1 MRNSQAPVLEFL
13 ATPLMLALVLVLAGG
28 LMACGDKSNPAD
40 DAGVDSGDGEVSFPE
55 SPYDAV
61 DVFVGT
67 GALGA
72 GVGACYPGAS
82 LPFSLVK
89 LSPDTSAQN
98 GGMVQFYH
106 YSGYFYDDPM
116 IVGFSHTQLSGI
128 GVPGYS
134 NIRLMPTVGWS
145 PDKAGSL
152 EARQRFSKESEAAA
166 PGYYTVTLDDG
177 ILAELTVGERTGYH
191 RYTWP
196 AGTANGDAVLV
207 FDVTATL
214 VFGEPLAGH
223 VVIDA
228 TQNSVHG
235 WAHVDD
241 QQGGEFRIWFDAQL
255 DRPIV
260 DFGVWADGAVNDYA
274 TVSGTDVGAWVAF
287 DAADPVNARVGLSW
301 VDAAGALANRL
312 DDESRAAD
320 FDTAHDQATAAW
332 ESTLGRIEVEGG
344 SAVKQRIFYSA
355 LYHAYLHPTRFS
367 DADGRYAGFDGQIHS
382 DGRPFYTDMSLWDTY
397 RTLHPLLTLLEPVIT
412 ADMAESLVRMADQ
425 WGGLPKWPMANAE
438 AGSMIGSPASIM
450 LAGAYV
456 KGVTDFDVPGA
467 WSHMLAQ
474 ATGPVPA
481 GSRSGLQEYLN
492 LGYVAADVDSGSV
505 SKTQEYNWA
514 DFAIANLGEA
524 LGHTAEAAAL
534 RAQSRSSTSLWDGDV
549 GFFRGRNADG
559 TWDPSFTDEHWED
572 YFVEGNA
579 YQHLWLTP
587 YPDVLTTV
595 MGGRSGAL
603 DRLEDFFVRSRDF
616 WECCD
621 LGLWAPGPF
630 YWHGNEPDIHA
641 VYYFAMLGRPAD
653 TQRWLP
659 WVMDIHYGLSP
670 EGIPGNDDVGTLS
683 AWYVWSALG
692 LYPWAGSDL
701 YILGTPSFSRAVIH
715 LDQGDLIIEATG
727 LSEGPYVQA
736 ATLNGEALVTPWL
749 YHNDIAAGGTLSF
762 TLGAEPS
769 TWGETDDS
777 PF

>member
-1 MRNSQAPVLEFL
+1 MRILQPAFIRILFMS
-13 ATPLMLALVLVLAGG
+13 LVLLGG
-28 LMACGDKSNPAD
+28 APACGDDAVSSD
-40 DAGVDSGDGEVSFPE
+40 DGGVDGGDGEVAYPE

-134 NIRLMPTVGWS
+134 NIRVMPTVGWS
-145 PDKAGSL
+145 PDKAGDL
-152 EARQRFSKESEAAA
+152 NARQFTVKETETAA
-166 PGYYTVTLDDG
+166 PGFYGVTLEDG
-177 ILAELTVGERTGYH
+177 IEAELTVGEHTGYH

-196 AGTANGDAVLV
+196 ESTADGDAVLV
-207 FDVTATL
+207 FHVTATL
-214 VFGEPLAGH
+214 VFGEPLAGN

-228 TQNSVHG
+228 TDNRIHG
-235 WAHVDD
+235 WAFVND
-241 QQGGEFRIWFDAQL
+241 QQGGDFRIWFDAQL

-260 DFGVWADGAVNDYA
+260 DFGVWADDEVTDNPTA
-274 TVSGTDVGAWVAF
+274 SGTDVGAWVAF
-287 DAADPVNARVGLSW
+287 DASEPVNARVGLSW
-301 VDAAGALANRL
+301 VDEAGALNNRL
-312 DDESRAAD
+312 QDEVRAAD
-320 FDTAHDQATAAW
+320 FDSAHDQARAAW
-332 ESTLGRIEVEGG
+332 ESALGRVEVEGG
-344 SAVKQRIFYSA
+344 SARHQRIFYSA
-355 LYHAYLHPTRFS
+355 LYHSYLHPTRFS
-367 DADGRYAGFDGQIHS
+367 DADGRYAGFDGQIH
-382 DGRPFYTDMSLWDTY
+382 DDNGKPFYTDMSLWDTY
-397 RTLHPLLTLLEPVIT
+397 RTLHPLLTLLEPDIT

-438 AGSMIGSPASIM
+438 AGSMIGSPAAIM
-450 LAGAYV
+450 LAGAYL
-456 KGVTDFDVPGA
+456 KGVTDFDVDGA
-467 WSHMLAQ
+467 WSHMYAQ
-474 ATGPVPA
+474 ATGPLPE
-481 GSRSGLQEYLN
+481 GTRSGIQEYLN
-492 LGYVAADVDSGSV
+492 LGYVAADVDSGAV

-514 DFAIANLGEA
+514 DFAIANLAQA
-524 LGHTAEAAAL
+524 LGHTTEAAAL
-534 RAQSRSSTSLWDGDV
+534 RAQSRSSTALWHDEV

-559 TWDPSFTDEHWED
+559 SWDSSFNQERWED

-579 YQHLWLTP
+579 SQHLWLTP
-587 YPDVLTTV
+587 YPDVLTDV

-603 DRLEDFFVRSRDF
+603 DRLTDFFQQSLDF

-621 LGLWAPGPF
+621 LGFWAPGPY

-641 VYYFAMLGRPAD
+641 AYYFAMLGRPAD
-653 TQRWLP
+653 TQRWVP
-659 WVMDIHYGLSP
+659 WVRDIHYDLSP
-670 EGIPGNDDVGTLS
+670 EGIAGNDDVGTLS
-683 AWYVWSALG
+683 AWYVWTALG

-701 YILGTPSFSRAVIH
+701 YVLGTPAFSRAVIH

-727 LSEGPYVQA
+727 LSEGPYAQEV
-736 ATLNGEALVTPWL
+736 TLDGQPLDRPWL
-749 YHNDIAAGGTLSF
+749 YHHEIAAGGTLSF

-769 TWGETDDS
+769 TWGDTDAD
-777 PF
+777 PWL